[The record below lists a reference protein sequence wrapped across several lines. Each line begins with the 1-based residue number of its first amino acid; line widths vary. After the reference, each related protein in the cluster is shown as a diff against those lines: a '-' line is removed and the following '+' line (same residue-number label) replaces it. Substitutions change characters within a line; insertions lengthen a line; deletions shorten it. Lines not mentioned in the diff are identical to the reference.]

1 MCQQQHFDV
10 LFTYDEPDEIKVL
23 QVAAKLREYGL
34 EPWVRREQIRPGTFY
49 QDSTQQALA
58 SINCNAIFLGS
69 ESFLGLSSREKYA
82 QIRRTVEQGK
92 ILIPVLLPGVERI
105 PEDMDVLNQVQYV
118 RLVDGIDD
126 CKAIED
132 LVWAIK
138 DKKPEKSFEQE
149 FDVLLCYNQDDLPDV
164 ISIANQLKQKQIQPW
179 LDIWQVTAGIKPY
192 KQVLKDI
199 NRIRSV
205 AFLIGSQGCPWQQEP
220 LESVLEEF
228 FENEN
233 VRFIPVM
240 LTNVLLQPNLPV
252 YLKRKLPVDFRHQES
267 QPLEELIRA
276 IRQWKEK

>member
-10 LFTYDEPDEIKVL
+10 FFTYNPPDEIEVL
-23 QVAAKLREYGL
+23 KVAAKLREYGL

-49 QDSTQQALA
+49 LDSTQKALK

-69 ESFLGLSSREKYA
+69 GKIQGLSNLEMFVQMT
-82 QIRRTVEQGK
+82 QIVKKDT
-92 ILIPVLLPGVERI
+92 ILIPVLLPGVEII
-105 PEDMDVLNQVQYV
+105 PEDMLFLRELQYV
-118 RLVDGIDD
+118 RFVDGMDD

-138 DKKPEKSFEQE
+138 NQRPERSFEQE
-149 FDVLLCYNQDDLPDV
+149 FDVLLCYNQEDRPDV

-179 LDIWQVTAGIKPY
+179 LDIWQVTAGITPY

-199 NRIRSV
+199 KRIRSV

-228 FENEN
+228 FENGI
-233 VRFIPVM
+233 VPFIPVM
-240 LTNVLLQPNLPV
+240 LKNVPLKPNLPV

-267 QPLEELIRA
+267 KPLEELIRA